1 MRFLAVDDEEIMLYQ
16 LGTTLRSIRPDA
28 EVFSFTWPDDAL
40 EAARQERMDAAFL
53 DIEMGAMTG
62 LELAVKLKE
71 INPGIS
77 IIFVTGYRKYALDAF
92 GVHATGYLLK
102 PVTKEALEREL
113 TYICAKPEKRELVR
127 VQTFGGFEVFVE
139 GETVKFARTK
149 SKELLAYLIDRRGAT
164 VTTQEAYA
172 ALFEDVAGTGTGY
185 FRNIV
190 RELKCALQNAGAEGV
205 LKRSFN
211 SLAVATEKIDC
222 DYYRLLEGDP
232 VAANQYQGDYMPSYS
247 WAESRNAALGFT
259 YRKNRQVF

>member
-139 GETVKFARTK
+139 GERLNLQGQSQK
-149 SKELLAYLIDRRGAT
+149 S
-164 VTTQEAYA
+164 
-172 ALFEDVAGTGTGY
+172 
-185 FRNIV
+185 
-190 RELKCALQNAGAEGV
+190 C
-205 LKRSFN
+205 
-211 SLAVATEKIDC
+211 
-222 DYYRLLEGDP
+222 
-232 VAANQYQGDYMPSYS
+232 
-247 WAESRNAALGFT
+247 
-259 YRKNRQVF
+259 